1 MKKYLCIIFDVDG
14 TLTQTNELIFASI
27 NFISNK
33 YLGKTFTP
41 EEITKMFGPPDEGA
55 ILNLVGKENS
65 DAAMEDFIDFYKS
78 NHAAMARL
86 YPGVDKLLNYL
97 KQSGLILSVF
107 TGKGRR
113 SAMITLKELGIVKY
127 FDMIVSGS
135 DVVNHKPSAEG
146 IQSVMNYFGLDK
158 DRVLMVGDAVADVKA
173 AHEAGIQ
180 IAAVVWDSYGKE
192 KVKNMKV
199 DYYFESVDELSNF
212 LKTNIQGD
220 AN

>member
-1 MKKYLCIIFDVDG
+1 MRKYQCIIFDVDG

-33 YLGKTFTP
+33 YLGKTFAP
-41 EEITKMFGPPDEGA
+41 ADITAMFGPPDEGA
-55 ILNLVGKENS
+55 ILNLVGKERS
-65 DAAMEDFIDFYKS
+65 DAAMDDFIDFYKS
-78 NHAAMARL
+78 NHAAMAGL

-97 KQSGLILSVF
+97 KRSGLILAVF

-113 SAMITLKELGIVKY
+113 SAMITLQELGIAKY

-146 IQSVMNYFGLDK
+146 IQKVISYFGLEK
-158 DRVLMVGDAVADVKA
+158 NQALMVGDAVADVKA

-199 DYYFESVDELSNF
+199 DYYFESVVKLSSF
-212 LKTNIQGD
+212 LKSNIQGD